1 MSSAPASG
9 RPLRALALIVAGL
22 TGWTAARLPDALA
35 RQQILAGQLTPPPPS
50 VPAAA
55 PATVLANAAIP
66 APAPI
71 YIFPPAPAPAPAP
84 IIVYRDAPYPGAS
97 SDRAA
102 MQTAPL
108 QTAPVQT
115 APVQTAQAGPQDWP
129 APLSPTPPAALVAG
143 DFATAAYDR
152 LRSGQKRE
160 ALRLFEA
167 ALAASADTPDPRAK
181 AWAKEAAA
189 LRRRW
194 SGQAFALLREA
205 GVDPAT
211 GIATGPLLG
220 ASQSGFAIAY
230 TPNPL
235 ARRPLAATARVNAAT
250 DAQGRTDP
258 RTVQAAFGVRW
269 QATPGIALSAE
280 RLVSLGELARDDWL
294 LRLSGGANRRLR
306 AAGVRVD
313 ADAYGEASLL
323 GNGDVVAAGQARAL
337 VPLSENRLSLSAGL
351 GSWGSIQKT
360 GAGTLGRLD
369 LGPSALVRLG
379 EGRFGLEL
387 QADYRQ
393 RLAGNAEPGS
403 GPTVTLSTNF

>member
-35 RQQILAGQLTPPPPS
+35 RQQILAGQLTPPQPS
-50 VPAAA
+50 GPAAA
-55 PATVLANAAIP
+55 PATVLANAPIP

-71 YIFPPAPAPAPAP
+71 YIFPPASTTSAPAPAP
-84 IIVYRDAPYPGAS
+84 IIIYRDAPYPGAS
-97 SDRAA
+97 PDRSAL
-102 MQTAPL
+102 QTAPL
-108 QTAPVQT
+108 QTA
-115 APVQTAQAGPQDWP
+115 QAGPQHWP
-129 APLSPTPPAALVAG
+129 ATPPSAAALSPTPPVALLAG

-167 ALAASADTPDPRAK
+167 ALAATADTPDPRAK

-235 ARRPLAATARVNAAT
+235 ARRPLSATARVNAAT

>member
-35 RQQILAGQLTPPPPS
+35 RQQILAGQLTPPPS
-50 VPAAA
+50 GPAAA
-55 PATVLANAAIP
+55 PATVLANAPIP

-97 SDRAA
+97 PDRAA
-102 MQTAPL
+102 M
-108 QTAPVQT
+108 QT

-129 APLSPTPPAALVAG
+129 AAAPTATLSPTPPAALLAG

-235 ARRPLAATARVNAAT
+235 ARRPLSATARVNAAT